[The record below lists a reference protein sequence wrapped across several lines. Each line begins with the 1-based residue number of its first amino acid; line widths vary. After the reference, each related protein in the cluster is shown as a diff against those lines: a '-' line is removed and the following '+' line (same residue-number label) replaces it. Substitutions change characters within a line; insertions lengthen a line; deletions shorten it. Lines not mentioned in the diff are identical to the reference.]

1 MDLAKMKKKA
11 AAMWDNVTRG
21 DWLMVRKNISVRD
34 EYYRR
39 SAPHKTLWHDDMEM
53 EFSVCI
59 ALVIAAVA
67 LIGAMAAVKGMFCRM
82 TRRKKR

>member
-11 AAMWDNVTRG
+11 AALLGKASRG

-34 EYYRR
+34 EYYRK
-39 SAPHKTLWHDDMEM
+39 SAPDKTLWHDDMEI
-53 EFSVCI
+53 EFSLCL
-59 ALVIAAVA
+59 ALVMTLIAV
-67 LIGAMAAVKGMFCRM
+67 IGVMAAVKGMFCRM

>member
-11 AAMWDNVTRG
+11 AAMWDNVARG

-34 EYYRR
+34 EYYRK
-39 SAPHKTLWHDDMEM
+39 SAPHKILWHDDMEI
-53 EFSVCI
+53 EFSLCI

-67 LIGAMAAVKGMFCRM
+67 VIGVLAALKGLCCRM

>member
-1 MDLAKMKKKA
+1 MS
-11 AAMWDNVTRG
+11 RG

-34 EYYRR
+34 EYYRK
-39 SAPHKTLWHDDMEM
+39 SAPHKTLWHDDMEI
-53 EFSVCI
+53 EFSLCI

-67 LIGAMAAVKGMFCRM
+67 VIGVLAALKGLCCRM